1 MDMKISL
8 YMRAHTRTHTHT
20 HTHTHTQYNFQ
31 LMMTSQVETYSEQ
44 QQKKYCNKMIGVLA
58 ELFFSVL
65 RNGSAV
71 QWVESKLEVAE
82 RLRGTDQ
89 WLGVQHEKSV
99 EL

>member
-1 MDMKISL
+1 LKHIIKKKK
-8 YMRAHTRTHTHT
+8 
-20 HTHTHTQYNFQ
+20 
-31 LMMTSQVETYSEQ
+31 
-44 QQKKYCNKMIGVLA
+44 KKYCNKVIVVLA

-71 QWVESKLEVAE
+71 QWVESKVEVAE

-89 WLGVQHEKSV
+89 WLGVQHENSD